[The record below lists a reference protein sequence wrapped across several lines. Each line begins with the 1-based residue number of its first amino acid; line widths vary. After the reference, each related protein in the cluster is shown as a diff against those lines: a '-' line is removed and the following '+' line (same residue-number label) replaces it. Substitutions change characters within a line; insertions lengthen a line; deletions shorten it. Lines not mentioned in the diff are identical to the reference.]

1 MKRKSQ
7 EKLVDTPLIYY
18 QIPQPLTSENNS
30 TQNLLSNKTNCT
42 LIDLTAQQQKDK
54 KEIVYNN
61 LKTFLQNQRKGQTYV
76 SPDP

>member
-1 MKRKSQ
+1 MKRGSQ

-30 TQNLLSNKTNCT
+30 KQNLPSNKSNCIH
-42 LIDLTAQQQKDK
+42 IDLTVQQQKDK

-61 LKTFLQNQRKGQTYV
+61 LKTFL
-76 SPDP
+76 